1 MRLVATNR
9 LTPDMVLARDV
20 VTGVHGRIPLLRAG
34 AKLRDEYR
42 AALLGAG
49 IHGVY
54 VEDEL
59 GAGIQVSPA
68 LTDETREKAT
78 KALVRS
84 FADVPTLAAR
94 GDTLSEKAVDEL
106 ASVAE
111 LICRDLANADD
122 AVLALSD
129 LAAADQYTL
138 QHSIDVTALG
148 ILIARTHF
156 QRHGHPAPLGKRRRD
171 QMDRQLTK
179 LGVGLL
185 LHDIG
190 KLAIPLGI
198 LNKPGKLTPEEW
210 EIMKT
215 HPRAGV
221 DILDGSRWSP
231 LVKAVVLRHHER
243 WNGSGYPDGKA
254 GNEIHQMARIAA
266 VADVYDAITSERLYA
281 PARPA
286 HVGVRAIIEGKGSL
300 FEPEVVDAFCRV
312 VAPFPAGTEVELVD
326 GRAGIVASVPDE
338 ALDRPV
344 VRLLGPDGIPQDEV
358 SLLHDQSLAIK
369 DWEHQPNTGPA
380 SSGAYIAP
388 GTPPVSV
395 NGTSVNGTPVG
406 GAAVNGTAATTRV

>member
-1 MRLVATNR
+1 
-9 LTPDMVLARDV
+9 MVLARDV

-59 GAGIQVSPA
+59 GAGIRVSPA

-190 KLAIPLGI
+190 KLGIPAAV
-198 LNKPGKLTPEEW
+198 LNKPGQLDAEERAL
-210 EIMKT
+210 MRT
-215 HPRAGV
+215 HPLVGIELLPGDV
-221 DILDGSRWSP
+221 VGP
-231 LVKAVVLRHHER
+231 LAKTVVRSHHER
-243 WNGSGYPDGKA
+243 WDGSGYPQQLSGH
-254 GNEIHQMARIAA
+254 GIPEFARVAA
-266 VADVYDAITSERLYA
+266 VADVFDAVTSERPYA
-281 PARPA
+281 QAQPAST
-286 HVGVRAIIEGKGSL
+286 GVRVILENAGTQFDSAIVET
-300 FEPEVVDAFCRV
+300 FRTV
-312 VAPFPAGTEVELVD
+312 VAPYPAGSDMLLAD
-326 GRAGIVASVPDE
+326 GRCAVVMSVPKDCVQRPLVRVY
-338 ALDRPV
+338 ADASGRPV
-344 VRLLGPDGIPQDEV
+344 EPEELDLAQCPELAPRDG
-358 SLLHDQSLAIK
+358 LA
-369 DWEHQPNTGPA
+369 PA
-380 SSGAYIAP
+380 A
-388 GTPPVSV
+388 
-395 NGTSVNGTPVG
+395 
-406 GAAVNGTAATTRV
+406 